1 MGIESKD
8 CLQVAR
14 LIGTKLFLTEIVA
27 YYDLGVLAEN
37 RVNGIYPQLTVNTF
51 HIDSFT
57 YIFFIT
63 FILIYFIYLIFILQC
78 TTIRRT

>member
-1 MGIESKD
+1 MICSYVFAPLPFIMGIESKD

-37 RVNGIYPQLTVNTF
+37 RINGIYPQLTVNTL
-51 HIDSFT
+51 HIA
-57 YIFFIT
+57 
-63 FILIYFIYLIFILQC
+63 
-78 TTIRRT
+78 